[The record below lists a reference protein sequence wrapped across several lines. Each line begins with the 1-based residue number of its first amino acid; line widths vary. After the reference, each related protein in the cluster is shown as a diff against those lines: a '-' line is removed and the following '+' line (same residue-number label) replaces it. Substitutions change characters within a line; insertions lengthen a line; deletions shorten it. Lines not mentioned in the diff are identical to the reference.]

1 MAERGSHSDNLG
13 NRFETTESSHI
24 WMSFGWFLLIIYGQF
39 IHFLLQIVRHL
50 MCQQSFRLAKFGTPA
65 RRRGPGVGHFC
76 HESRQVVQLEVSS
89 QNERL

>member
-50 MCQQSFRLAKFGTPA
+50 MCQQSFRLAKFG
-65 RRRGPGVGHFC
+65 RRPGAGGPGRGRTLL
-76 HESRQVVQLEVSS
+76 SRQVVQLEVSS
-89 QNERL
+89 KNERL